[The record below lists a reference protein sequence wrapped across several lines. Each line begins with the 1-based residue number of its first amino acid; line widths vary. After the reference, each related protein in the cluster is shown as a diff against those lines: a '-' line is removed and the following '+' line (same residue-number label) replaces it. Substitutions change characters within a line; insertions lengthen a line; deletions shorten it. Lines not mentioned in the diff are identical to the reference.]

1 MVRPHHWAT
10 SSAQLLSSLVVKLE
24 GMSADIGRV
33 AQTIGHADF
42 WKLFRRTA
50 EMVTKRPNT
59 RQRDGYST
67 DMITPGDT

>member
-1 MVRPHHWAT
+1 MVRRHHWAT
-10 SSAQLLSSLVVKLE
+10 SSAQLPSSLVVKLE
-24 GMSADIGRV
+24 RMSADIGRV

-42 WKLFRRTA
+42 WKLFRRPA